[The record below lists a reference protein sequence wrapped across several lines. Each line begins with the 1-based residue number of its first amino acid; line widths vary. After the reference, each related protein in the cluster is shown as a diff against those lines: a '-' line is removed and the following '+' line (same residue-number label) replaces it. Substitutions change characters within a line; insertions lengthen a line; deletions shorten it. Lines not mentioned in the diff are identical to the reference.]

1 MSSEKDA
8 QKDFKFA
15 KWLSKNKKLQ
25 GIPPSAFFS
34 KEHKSIG
41 EPYIRFC
48 FIKVCFENFQLLWP
62 KVMNIFK
69 FHSIFLNK
77 NTIFSYFQN
86 DTSLAKA
93 EEILQKWKTEELDR
107 A

>member
-1 MSSEKDA
+1 MTGLATLKPLSADKIDLSSESDA

-48 FIKVCFENFQLLWP
+48 FIKVG
-62 KVMNIFK
+62 VIF
-69 FHSIFLNK
+69 HGSEDIF
-77 NTIFSYFQN
+77 I
-86 DTSLAKA
+86 
-93 EEILQKWKTEELDR
+93 
-107 A
+107 

>member
-1 MSSEKDA
+1 MLQIIMKCVNSIQRYKYFILADKIDLSSETDA

-34 KEHKSIG
+34 KDHKGIG

-48 FIKVCFENFQLLWP
+48 FIKVCCSNYKLYTNEKYCL
-62 KVMNIFK
+62 NIFY
-69 FHSIFLNK
+69 S
-77 NTIFSYFQN
+77 S
-86 DTSLAKA
+86 
-93 EEILQKWKTEELDR
+93 R
-107 A
+107 